1 MTAPIYHGQM
11 KPALAGDNPGVASK
25 AVHRTRS
32 NVCFSTVLEDLAAG
46 ALDHEIARIHVT
58 ENQKRDLPHAHCLM
72 VLADAEKPRSAADYG
87 WLVLAKI
94 PDRANEHLY
103 ETISETQYLDAQYI
117 STSQAISTFF
127 GYKMQAKR

>member
-1 MTAPIYHGQM
+1 M
-11 KPALAGDNPGVASK
+11 DRCNP
-25 AVHRTRS
+25 HRPEITQELLPRQYA
-32 NVCFSTVLEDLAAG
+32 EPDLMSVG
-46 ALDHEIARIHVT
+46 SQNCVIEY
-58 ENQKRDLPHAHCLM
+58 QKRDLPHAHCLM
-72 VLADAEKPRSAADYG
+72 VFADAEKPRSAADYEFG

-94 PDRANEHLY
+94 PDRANEQLY